1 MKLRVI
7 WDKFIHGVNVETFQE
22 NTELKNQATEQTA
35 EQKEL
40 LVDKIVQTSD
50 ILATYIYLMT
60 YEDYCAIKFDYKMS
74 NSLFIEIK
82 VEKEELEDIYD
93 NHADFTE
100 HARKIIEAILEKK
113 FVSLYNLSV
122 NIVKTFIEE
131 MEED

>member
-1 MKLRVI
+1 
-7 WDKFIHGVNVETFQE
+7 
-22 NTELKNQATEQTA
+22 
-35 EQKEL
+35 
-40 LVDKIVQTSD
+40 
-50 ILATYIYLMT
+50 MT